1 MKEFIPP
8 KKRIIKSK
16 GCASSRTS
24 KRQVGGAAEVIKIT
38 RTTNSLLKGGIGSRI
53 SSADT
58 D

>member
-24 KRQVGGAAEVIKIT
+24 KRQVGAADEVIKIT
-38 RTTNSLLKGGIGSRI
+38 RATKSRATSLC
-53 SSADT
+53 
-58 D
+58 